1 MVSRISIHQQLP
13 GNELILRSP
22 EAPKGGVESLA
33 LREPGE
39 RYPSPFKGQP
49 PPKMIKSK
57 VLAGD
62 GIGGLVSERVFCDIL
77 LDNRIS

>member
-1 MVSRISIHQQLP
+1 MEKSSIIYEVLYIFEVISRISIHQQLP

-39 RYPSPFKGQP
+39 RYPNLFKGP
-49 PPKMIKSK
+49 PPKKK
-57 VLAGD
+57 HD
-62 GIGGLVSERVFCDIL
+62 
-77 LDNRIS
+77 